1 MIAQINMTSIFLSIL
16 LLFVIFLHVAQ
27 MRPAKE
33 QLAFLLMQVFLFIF
47 LIALA
52 MEILMSDTVSSAYLA
67 LKFEYFG
74 LCCYLMAMSWFL
86 NIFARLQA
94 PKWLYTL
101 QLIICMIVLAGS
113 LSMEYHPWFYKTAS
127 IIYEGEYPRIDVTRG
142 WIWTLYYIWFVLVYL
157 TTILEVCGRCIKNM
171 GFTAGVSSLLSLDAA
186 P

>member
-1 MIAQINMTSIFLSIL
+1 MITQINMSSIFLSIL

-101 QLIICMIVLAGS
+101 QLIICMTVLAGS
-113 LSMEYHPWFYKTAS
+113 LSMEYHP
-127 IIYEGEYPRIDVTRG
+127 
-142 WIWTLYYIWFVLVYL
+142 
-157 TTILEVCGRCIKNM
+157 
-171 GFTAGVSSLLSLDAA
+171 
-186 P
+186 

>member
-86 NIFARLQA
+86 
-94 PKWLYTL
+94 
-101 QLIICMIVLAGS
+101 
-113 LSMEYHPWFYKTAS
+113 
-127 IIYEGEYPRIDVTRG
+127 
-142 WIWTLYYIWFVLVYL
+142 
-157 TTILEVCGRCIKNM
+157 
-171 GFTAGVSSLLSLDAA
+171 
-186 P
+186 